1 MVVLLHK
8 RPEGEIVV
16 QAYASWT
23 SGVESYWCVLSE
35 QYGDSPK
42 SIWET
47 VEREDDG
54 VLAAVGVA
62 GDVVVLSAHRLM
74 LDPDGCYTVM
84 PKGGDPWPIAR
95 RRRLKDMQ
103 NS

>member
-16 QAYASWT
+16 QACESWT
-23 SGVESYWCVLSE
+23 DGVESFWCVVE
-35 QYGDSPK
+35 RHYGDSPK
-42 SIWET
+42 SIWEY

-54 VLAAVGVA
+54 ALAAVGVA
-62 GDVVVLSAHRLM
+62 GDVVVLTAHGLM

-84 PKGGDPWPIAR
+84 PKGGVPWPIAR
-95 RRRLKDMQ
+95 RRRTGPRAG
-103 NS
+103 